1 MLSFHHF
8 SGNKI
13 VSILL
18 TIVVIGVNLYF
29 VVAQVETL
37 NIEGGLL
44 AVVCMYFILV
54 VNDDIK
60 CSNIIRLIVGIFA
73 VLYILFN
80 IYLVIHMAACM
91 GNKRLMNSRV
101 SMKKVTV
108 WSMVVCVTYHR
119 PADTYL

>member
-44 AVVCMYFILV
+44 AVVCTYFILV
-54 VNDDIK
+54 VPMMK
-60 CSNIIRLIVGIFA
+60 LHFLILLIQ
-73 VLYILFN
+73 L
-80 IYLVIHMAACM
+80 
-91 GNKRLMNSRV
+91 
-101 SMKKVTV
+101 
-108 WSMVVCVTYHR
+108 
-119 PADTYL
+119 